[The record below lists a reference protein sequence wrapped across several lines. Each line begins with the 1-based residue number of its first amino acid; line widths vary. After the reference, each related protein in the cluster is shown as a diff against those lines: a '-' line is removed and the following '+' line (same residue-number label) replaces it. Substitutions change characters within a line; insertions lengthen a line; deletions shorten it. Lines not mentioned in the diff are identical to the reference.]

1 MSHSSTIST
10 LGLSTPQSQVVDAT
24 ADQAKANEAA
34 KQQMQAVKNKI
45 KQQIIE
51 INNALD
57 EKEKELGIK
66 HASTNDPN
74 KKKEFENDYQA
85 FSEDSREKLNELYS
99 KLDSDGEPL
108 PVKAFSSIWA
118 LIKLKLENIWKSA
131 ELKPDVKSAQL
142 NLIDIL
148 QKNITQMNN
157 DNVTLDPIQGQQI
170 SDLLVSLSD
179 NIQSKSSSSSSSP
192 SSSALSSAL
201 SSAGAPAGA
210 PVGPGAGEGEGEG
223 ASAGAP
229 VGDTASSKASEHL
242 QTQEHSQEDS
252 QEHSQAPAAAP
263 AAPAPIPAAAA
274 AAEAPVGDTASSKA
288 SEHLQTQEHSQED
301 SQEHSQAPAAAPA
314 APAPIPAAAAAAGAP
329 VGDTASS
336 KASEHLQTQEHSQE
350 DSQEHSQAPAAAPAA
365 PAPIPAAA
373 AAAGAGAGAPAGAPA
388 GDTASSKADKNDLKS
403 WRIPP
408 SRFDRERLNY
418 NQRRIHV
425 GGGGISRKR
434 SHPKYINEISENRNK
449 IFKKELEII
458 NSIRRFHRSH
468 TIRKRDKINNILGLR
483 KSRNNKNHTRGNTKH
498 TRRHMHL
505 NNKHKH
511 NSMKHIKK

>member
-274 AAEAPVGDTASSKA
+274 AA
-288 SEHLQTQEHSQED
+288 
-301 SQEHSQAPAAAPA
+301 
-314 APAPIPAAAAAAGAP
+314 
-329 VGDTASS
+329 
-336 KASEHLQTQEHSQE
+336 
-350 DSQEHSQAPAAAPAA
+350 
-365 PAPIPAAA
+365 
-373 AAAGAGAGAPAGAPA
+373 GAGAGAPAGAPA